1 MEGVGREW
9 GGREWRAVEG
19 EWVEGGLKS
28 VGKKI
33 NVSSCLPHCILHTRT
48 HVHTNTLTGIGI
60 LDRSLPMQFFMMDHR
75 LRRCSGLGGMV
86 VRLLAKVGSHF
97 SKKLGI
103 GP

>member
-1 MEGVGREW
+1 MRVGRVEGGW
-9 GGREWRAVEG
+9 RKSGGSGGGRV
-19 EWVEGGLKS
+19 GGLKS

-33 NVSSCLPHCILHTRT
+33 NVSSCLPHCTLHTRT

-86 VRLLAKVGSHF
+86 VRLLATVGSHF